1 MGLSGALRDAVKG
14 HRISHL
20 PPAALAGAGVL
31 AVACVAAIVVGLPVG
46 ESSAFV
52 LSAESTSD
60 SSEARRDSNASS
72 GTSEEKD
79 GESGPDASGTLS
91 TVVTVHVAGAVA
103 SPGVVSLAEG
113 SRVED
118 AVDAAGGFA
127 ESAASDA
134 VNLAR
139 VLQDGEQVV
148 IPTEDEVERGTALQG
163 SADSSSVAID
173 TQAIVNINTAGL
185 EELDTL
191 PGVGEAT
198 AQAIIDER
206 ESAGPFESVEDIQ
219 RVSGIGEKKFEKL
232 KDLICV

>member
-1 MGLSGALRDAVKG
+1 MGLSGALRNAAKG
-14 HRISHL
+14 RRISRL

-31 AVACVAAIVVGLPVG
+31 AVACVAAIVVGLPIG
-46 ESSAFV
+46 ESSAFI
-52 LSAESTSD
+52 LSTESMSD
-60 SSEARRDSNASS
+60 SGEARQVPSAS
-72 GTSEEKD
+72 GGASEKEG
-79 GESGPDASGTLS
+79 GESDSDASGAS
-91 TVVTVHVAGAVA
+91 AIVVTVHVAGAVA

-127 ESAASDA
+127 EGAASDA

-148 IPTEDEVERGTALQG
+148 IPTEDEVEGGTALQS
-163 SADSSSVAID
+163 SAGASSAASD
-173 TQAIVNINTAGL
+173 TQTVVNINTAGL